1 MATQNTKPVSQAVE
15 DESEAIAALER
26 KIAEAKSDIAKKAL
40 KEKLERLKQEAQDSD
55 VEANKLAMVLLKQ
68 RKRIKELAQKD
79 FDALIRRLAK
89 KSEYSF
95 LKNYTREEIIRDM
108 SLKAKPVGWR
118 FKGKNK
124 YKIPSKKQ
132 VTEGVKNGT
141 VYYENRPKRS
151 DVSFP
156 AQLGKGGGLGN
167 SLEEMSRNA
176 EAIRTSVKMKFAI
189 ELGIDKALALLNRDW
204 AVSPYNLLSSAVLKG
219 FITLDDI
226 DKKLVNE
233 AINEAEDVDNDYKD
247 SGEGIGSSDMN
258 AFIRNMLKAA
268 NIEERKMA
276 KGGEVG
282 ENEMTDKEVK
292 LYEQGNYIHYNPMNS
307 RWEVR
312 LNGKIKE
319 FWNQDQA
326 EKFAGFEYNQDADSR
341 YSRNKYNSLFGY
353 AKGGEVGDNKN
364 TSYVTWGRN
373 VYFVEWEG
381 KYPSEKNVI
390 ISDMKG
396 NKISGILFDA
406 LWIKFEK
413 SYKYA
418 KGGEVGDSKL
428 QRKVDEVNRL
438 IKLVNDNDLTVVNS
452 SSTWE
457 TPMKYQPIVVSRG
470 GLKITYKELDLYKYN
485 RTGKQSWEEKK
496 ETVLKRDMEFD
507 NPLNDIAKW
516 HRKVLREND
525 IMFEDGGEI
534 KTPIIRTQFEE
545 EEYEYGNGGNASEPH
560 RLEKMAKG
568 GGIYYAG
575 AELSNYDLEL
585 IQGQTQSK
593 GVSIKQMRQILKS
606 QFPDSFGFTL
616 HSAKNNEDLKFL
628 KPDDNNYNGIDDES
642 IKIYFDK
649 YHGIDYRVYQGG
661 ENTYFYFLLIS
672 NKNTAY
678 IGQFGFKDEGEVP
691 KEYVTSFISFL
702 QTAYGQPFKIHQ
714 SVQ

>member
-15 DESEAIAALER
+15 NKSEAIAALER

-95 LKNYTREEIIRDM
+95 LKNYTRDEIIRDM

-226 DKKLVNE
+226 DKNLVVE
-233 AINEAEDVDNDYKD
+233 AINEAEDVDDYYKD

-276 KGGEVG
+276 KGGEVEKPLSWYKYETAKITIEWKG
-282 ENEMTDKEVK
+282 IIQAVGRFKTAEEAMQKIVELERNDISGQSDLKHYKIVTPDGKLDVGSGSGVK
-292 LYEQGNYIHYNPMNS
+292 VKY
-307 RWEVR
+307 
-312 LNGKIKE
+312 
-319 FWNQDQA
+319 
-326 EKFAGFEYNQDADSR
+326 KFAQ
-341 YSRNKYNSLFGY
+341 
-353 AKGGEVGDNKN
+353 GGG
-364 TSYVTWGRN
+364 
-373 VYFVEWEG
+373 
-381 KYPSEKNVI
+381 
-390 ISDMKG
+390 
-396 NKISGILFDA
+396 
-406 LWIKFEK
+406 
-413 SYKYA
+413 
-418 KGGEVGDSKL
+418 VGDSKL

-485 RTGKQSWEEKK
+485 RTGKQNWEEKK

-516 HRKVLREND
+516 HRKALREND

-560 RLEKMAKG
+560 RLEQMSKG
-568 GGIYYAG
+568 GYVPKNFKYNTFYK
-575 AELSNYDLEL
+575 LLVSKDL
-585 IQGQTQSK
+585 
-593 GVSIKQMRQILKS
+593 
-606 QFPDSFGFTL
+606 
-616 HSAKNNEDLKFL
+616 
-628 KPDDNNYNGIDDES
+628 
-642 IKIYFDK
+642 
-649 YHGIDYRVYQGG
+649 
-661 ENTYFYFLLIS
+661 
-672 NKNTAY
+672 NTAVCNLQSDN
-678 IGQFGFKDEGEVP
+678 IRLQIISEVVIKCP
-691 KEYVTSFISFL
+691 D
-702 QTAYGQPFKIHQ
+702 KINHWMI
-714 SVQ
+714 

>member
-15 DESEAIAALER
+15 NKSEAIAALER

-95 LKNYTREEIIRDM
+95 LKNYTRDEIIRDM

-156 AQLGKGGGLGN
+156 AQLGKGGYVSKGEMVWKKLSASKKAEFLYENFTPEITLRSQELLVGRAFKFLPKNVKIAVERKYANEENYGKGGGVDLTKNDIEILGVPRSRITEKEWQSILRMAKYQNGATFILKDDRGIDVKPQVEYEWYIKEKYAKGGSLGN

-233 AINEAEDVDNDYKD
+233 AINEAEDVDDYYKD

-276 KGGEVG
+276 KGGG
-282 ENEMTDKEVK
+282 
-292 LYEQGNYIHYNPMNS
+292 
-307 RWEVR
+307 
-312 LNGKIKE
+312 
-319 FWNQDQA
+319 
-326 EKFAGFEYNQDADSR
+326 
-341 YSRNKYNSLFGY
+341 
-353 AKGGEVGDNKN
+353 
-364 TSYVTWGRN
+364 
-373 VYFVEWEG
+373 
-381 KYPSEKNVI
+381 
-390 ISDMKG
+390 
-396 NKISGILFDA
+396 
-406 LWIKFEK
+406 
-413 SYKYA
+413 
-418 KGGEVGDSKL
+418 VGDSKL

-457 TPMKYQPIVVSRG
+457 TPMKYQPIVVTRG

-485 RTGKQSWEEKK
+485 KTGKQNWEEKK

-516 HRKVLREND
+516 HRKALREND

-661 ENTYFYFLLIS
+661 ENSYFYFLLIS